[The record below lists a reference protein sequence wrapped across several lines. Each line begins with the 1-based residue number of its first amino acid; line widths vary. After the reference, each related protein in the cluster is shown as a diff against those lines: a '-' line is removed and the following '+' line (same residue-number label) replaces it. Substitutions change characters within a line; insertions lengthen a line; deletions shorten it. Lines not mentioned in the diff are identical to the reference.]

1 LRHAAVVTAEAISPL
16 GATPFAGLVPWV
28 ASLWRRLR
36 VSVAGRVATKE
47 EEQVFHLI
55 EFAASRFGD
64 PLLQASSYDD
74 LDDRLDALVASPEA
88 LHCTALLAQHVPLFR
103 GSEPASAERFADA
116 VGEKLGPGQGLV
128 LSQSQRVLDAWLDA
142 QQQMASLI
150 ASHEPVDAERVFAFS
165 LTSPDIP
172 AEVAE
177 LVFHSLRAG
186 FCSMAVLQ
194 ASIVGA
200 PIERWLAHAL
210 IERLVTS
217 AKEHLRL
224 LASLPGIVV
233 DEAVVPKSQRL
244 DLAAIGDR
252 HGLARAAS
260 LRSLEQARARLG
272 L

>member
-1 LRHAAVVTAEAISPL
+1 MVTTEAISPI

-36 VSVAGRVATKE
+36 VSVAGHVATRE
-47 EEQVFHLI
+47 EEQVLHLI

-64 PLLQASSYDD
+64 PLLQASNLDD

-103 GSEPASAERFADA
+103 GSEPASAERFAEA
-116 VGEKLGPGQGLV
+116 VGEKLGAGQGLV
-128 LSQSQRVLDAWLDA
+128 VSQSQHVLDAWLDA
-142 QQQMASLI
+142 QQQVASLI
-150 ASHEPVDAERVFAFS
+150 ASHAPVDAERVFAFS
-165 LTSPDIP
+165 LASPEIP

-177 LVFHSLRAG
+177 IVFHSLRAG
-186 FCSMAVLQ
+186 FCSMAILQ

-200 PIERWLAHAL
+200 SLDRWLAHAL

-217 AKEHLRL
+217 ARAHLRL
-224 LASLPGIVV
+224 LASLPGVVV
-233 DEAVVPKSQRL
+233 DEAVVPKSERL
-244 DLAAIGDR
+244 DLAAIGHR

-260 LRSLEQARARLG
+260 RRSLEQARVRLG